1 MEENVLKCTT
11 TVWVRIY
18 VIKLW
23 NSKSLKYKD
32 VSYDSITIPA
42 SGYVSLKKNGLSLSN
57 IRMASII
64 TYSRIDPPKP
74 FCVYGNSTVAYVYGE
89 PGTVITELKVR
100 FWYWLN
106 SNTIL
111 KSNGLRYYS
120 ANVDSKEKTVR
131 LTFGG
136 HFAGILIVDQ
146 NKYTNIYA
154 VGASSG
160 IKQISIGNADSPQPS
175 KSGNTISIPMRAWS
189 SFILITN
196 DNSVIKL

>member
-1 MEENVLKCTT
+1 M
-11 TVWVRIY
+11 
-18 VIKLW
+18 VI
-23 NSKSLKYKD
+23 
-32 VSYDSITIPA
+32 I
-42 SGYVSLKKNGLSLSN
+42 NGQ
-57 IRMASII
+57 
-64 TYSRIDPPKP
+64 
-74 FCVYGNSTVAYVYGE
+74 
-89 PGTVITELKVR
+89 PGRV
-100 FWYWLN
+100 N

-120 ANVDSKEKTVR
+120 DHVYSEEKTVR
-131 LTFGG
+131 LTFDG

>member
-1 MEENVLKCTT
+1 MDGLDQNVNHINYIAL
-11 TVWVRIY
+11 
-18 VIKLW
+18 
-23 NSKSLKYKD
+23 
-32 VSYDSITIPA
+32 
-42 SGYVSLKKNGLSLSN
+42 
-57 IRMASII
+57 
-64 TYSRIDPPKP
+64 
-74 FCVYGNSTVAYVYGE
+74 E
-89 PGTVITELKVR
+89 
-100 FWYWLN
+100 N

-120 ANVDSKEKTVR
+120 AHVDSEEKTVR

>member
-1 MEENVLKCTT
+1 MLLAHGNKF
-11 TVWVRIY
+11 
-18 VIKLW
+18 
-23 NSKSLKYKD
+23 KS
-32 VSYDSITIPA
+32 V
-42 SGYVSLKKNGLSLSN
+42 
-57 IRMASII
+57 
-64 TYSRIDPPKP
+64 
-74 FCVYGNSTVAYVYGE
+74 
-89 PGTVITELKVR
+89 
-100 FWYWLN
+100 N

-120 ANVDSKEKTVR
+120 AYVDSEEKTVR

>member
-1 MEENVLKCTT
+1 M
-11 TVWVRIY
+11 IY
-18 VIKLW
+18 HIFIFVVNITAMLLAHGNKF
-23 NSKSLKYKD
+23 KS
-32 VSYDSITIPA
+32 V
-42 SGYVSLKKNGLSLSN
+42 
-57 IRMASII
+57 
-64 TYSRIDPPKP
+64 
-74 FCVYGNSTVAYVYGE
+74 
-89 PGTVITELKVR
+89 
-100 FWYWLN
+100 N

-120 ANVDSKEKTVR
+120 DHVYSEEKTVR
-131 LTFGG
+131 LTFDG

>member
-1 MEENVLKCTT
+1 MEWTKYTTKEALKDNDELMILDKDANANKRTMMDKIWDYVVDKMTT
-11 TVWVRIY
+11 A
-18 VIKLW
+18 VIAKLGTTDKTLVGAVNEL

-100 FWYWLN
+100 LWY
-106 SNTIL
+106 
-111 KSNGLRYYS
+111 
-120 ANVDSKEKTVR
+120 
-131 LTFGG
+131 
-136 HFAGILIVDQ
+136 
-146 NKYTNIYA
+146 
-154 VGASSG
+154 
-160 IKQISIGNADSPQPS
+160 
-175 KSGNTISIPMRAWS
+175 
-189 SFILITN
+189 
-196 DNSVIKL
+196 

>member
-1 MEENVLKCTT
+1 MEAAQPICIAFNNADV
-11 TVWVRIY
+11 
-18 VIKLW
+18 
-23 NSKSLKYKD
+23 SKSEVLISSNAIG
-32 VSYDSITIPA
+32 VTGGNEGIITIPRFA
-42 SGYVSLKKNGLSLSN
+42 GDWGVYRIVFFDKGLSVN
-57 IRMASII
+57 AI
-64 TYSRIDPPKP
+64 
-74 FCVYGNSTVAYVYGE
+74 VW
-89 PGTVITELKVR
+89 
-100 FWYWLN
+100 FWVN

-120 ANVDSKEKTVR
+120 AHVDSEEKTVR
-131 LTFGG
+131 LTFDG

>member
-1 MEENVLKCTT
+1 M
-11 TVWVRIY
+11 
-18 VIKLW
+18 VIINGQPGRV

-100 FWYWLN
+100 FWY
-106 SNTIL
+106 
-111 KSNGLRYYS
+111 
-120 ANVDSKEKTVR
+120 
-131 LTFGG
+131 
-136 HFAGILIVDQ
+136 
-146 NKYTNIYA
+146 
-154 VGASSG
+154 
-160 IKQISIGNADSPQPS
+160 
-175 KSGNTISIPMRAWS
+175 
-189 SFILITN
+189 
-196 DNSVIKL
+196 

>member
-1 MEENVLKCTT
+1 MEWTKYTTKETLKDNDELMILDKDANANKRTLMDKIWDYVVDKMTT
-11 TVWVRIY
+11 A
-18 VIKLW
+18 VIAKLETT
-23 NSKSLKYKD
+23 NKTLIGA
-32 VSYDSITIPA
+32 V
-42 SGYVSLKKNGLSLSN
+42 N
-57 IRMASII
+57 
-64 TYSRIDPPKP
+64 
-74 FCVYGNSTVAYVYGE
+74 E
-89 PGTVITELKVR
+89 
-100 FWYWLN
+100 LN

-120 ANVDSKEKTVR
+120 DHVGSEEKTVR
-131 LTFGG
+131 LTFDG

-175 KSGNTISIPMRAWS
+175 KSGNTISIPMRTWS